1 MKKALQINGK
11 DNVAT
16 ATNNIEEEEKV
27 QVLSPEGEVVLVTE
41 TLDDIPFGH
50 KIAIMPLSEGKEI
63 IKYGE
68 TIGLASKNIKLGEWV
83 HVHNVVSARLQVEG
97 PEKGIL

>member
-27 QVLSPEGEVVLVTE
+27 QVLSPEGEVVLVNE
-41 TLDDIPFGH
+41 KFGIRLTN
-50 KIAIMPLSEGKEI
+50 IASPGDRVKSLS
-63 IKYGE
+63 
-68 TIGLASKNIKLGEWV
+68 
-83 HVHNVVSARLQVEG
+83 
-97 PEKGIL
+97 